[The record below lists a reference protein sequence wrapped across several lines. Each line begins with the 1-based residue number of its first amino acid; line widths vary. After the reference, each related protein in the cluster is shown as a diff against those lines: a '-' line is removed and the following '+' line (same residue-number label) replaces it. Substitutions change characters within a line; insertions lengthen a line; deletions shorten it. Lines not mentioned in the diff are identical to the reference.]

1 MLLPFENSIENTRPR
16 LILHMP
22 AGLSVKGKGQGK
34 RRADPLKEGYA
45 RLARM
50 DHDDQKHGPL
60 TDAEKAAAKIKPKKK
75 AGQAKFQPKRN
86 VRKGVRR
93 R

>member
-1 MLLPFENSIENTRPR
+1 ML
-16 LILHMP
+16 HVP
-22 AGLSVKGKGQGK
+22 AGLSGKGKGQGK